1 MVIRYDLCCSAQ
13 AVLHQS
19 FDGINSGPVSARSRR
34 LAADLS
40 STMEAFEDQ
49 QTYERQGRSMSSRFG
64 REHARQQ
71 ASVMT
76 GGRESAY
83 ATGAQIRM
91 SRMSRRRDDG
101 NAAAAAVAQPH
112 PSQDWKTAQPAA
124 ATMQYDSSLEVAV
137 PRQTG
142 GLQGRRPKRQ
152 QRQVAGSPNSS
163 AATLAYAPDVGRV
176 SGHKRAHEQAANASS
191 SEARSSPA
199 TEGGYNTRAK
209 YRREN
214 DS

>member
-1 MVIRYDLCCSAQ
+1 
-13 AVLHQS
+13 
-19 FDGINSGPVSARSRR
+19 
-34 LAADLS
+34 
-40 STMEAFEDQ
+40 MEAFEDQ

-76 GGRESAY
+76 GDRESAY

-101 NAAAAAVAQPH
+101 NAAAAIAQPH
-112 PSQDWKTAQPAA
+112 PSQVWQAAQPAA
-124 ATMQYDSSLEVAV
+124 ATMQYDAPLEVAV
-137 PRQTG
+137 PRRKE

-163 AATLAYAPDVGRV
+163 AATLAYAPGVGRV

-191 SEARSSPA
+191 SEAQSSPA

-209 YRREN
+209 YRRDN
-214 DS
+214 DT

>member
-1 MVIRYDLCCSAQ
+1 
-13 AVLHQS
+13 
-19 FDGINSGPVSARSRR
+19 
-34 LAADLS
+34 
-40 STMEAFEDQ
+40 MEAFEDQ

-91 SRMSRRRDDG
+91 SRMSRCHGDD
-101 NAAAAAVAQPH
+101 NAAAAVVQHH
-112 PSQDWKTAQPAA
+112 PSQVWQAPQPAA
-124 ATMQYDSSLEVAV
+124 ATMQYDSFLEVAV

-163 AATLAYAPDVGRV
+163 AATLAYAPDAGRV
-176 SGHKRAHEQAANASS
+176 SSRKRAHEQAANTSS

-199 TEGGYNTRAK
+199 TKGVYNTRAK

-214 DS
+214 DR

>member
-1 MVIRYDLCCSAQ
+1 
-13 AVLHQS
+13 
-19 FDGINSGPVSARSRR
+19 
-34 LAADLS
+34 
-40 STMEAFEDQ
+40 MEAFGDQ

-91 SRMSRRRDDG
+91 SRMSRRPGDG
-101 NAAAAAVAQPH
+101 NAAAAVAQPH
-112 PSQDWKTAQPAA
+112 HSQAWQAAQPAA
-124 ATMQYDSSLEVAV
+124 ATMQCDSTLEAAV
-137 PRQTG
+137 PRQT
-142 GLQGRRPKRQ
+142 RQ
-152 QRQVAGSPNSS
+152 QRQGAGSHHSS
-163 AATLAYAPDVGRV
+163 TATLAYAPDAGRV

-199 TEGGYNTRAK
+199 IEGGYNTRAK

>member
-1 MVIRYDLCCSAQ
+1 
-13 AVLHQS
+13 
-19 FDGINSGPVSARSRR
+19 
-34 LAADLS
+34 
-40 STMEAFEDQ
+40 MEAFEDQ

-91 SRMSRRRDDG
+91 SRMSRRPGDG
-101 NAAAAAVAQPH
+101 NAAAAAAAVAQPH
-112 PSQDWKTAQPAA
+112 PSQAWQAAQPAA
-124 ATMQYDSSLEVAV
+124 ASMQYDSILEVAV

-142 GLQGRRPKRQ
+142 GLKGRRPNRQ

-163 AATLAYAPDVGRV
+163 TATLAYAPDVGRV

-209 YRREN
+209 YRKEN

>member
-1 MVIRYDLCCSAQ
+1 MVRYDLCCSAQ

-91 SRMSRRRDDG
+91 SRMSRRRGDG

-112 PSQDWKTAQPAA
+112 PSQGLQTAQPAA
-124 ATMQYDSSLEVAV
+124 MQHDLFLEVDM

-176 SGHKRAHEQAANASS
+176 SGHKRAHEQAENASS

-209 YRREN
+209 HRREN

>member
-1 MVIRYDLCCSAQ
+1 
-13 AVLHQS
+13 
-19 FDGINSGPVSARSRR
+19 
-34 LAADLS
+34 
-40 STMEAFEDQ
+40 
-49 QTYERQGRSMSSRFG
+49 
-64 REHARQQ
+64 
-71 ASVMT
+71 
-76 GGRESAY
+76 
-83 ATGAQIRM
+83 M
-91 SRMSRRRDDG
+91 SRQPGDG
-101 NAAAAAVAQPH
+101 NAAAAVAQPH
-112 PSQDWKTAQPAA
+112 HSQAWQAAQPAA
-124 ATMQYDSSLEVAV
+124 ATMQCDSTLEVAV

-176 SGHKRAHEQAANASS
+176 SGHKRAHEQAANADS

-214 DS
+214 NS

>member
-1 MVIRYDLCCSAQ
+1 
-13 AVLHQS
+13 
-19 FDGINSGPVSARSRR
+19 
-34 LAADLS
+34 
-40 STMEAFEDQ
+40 MEAFGDQ

-91 SRMSRRRDDG
+91 SRMSRRRGDG
-101 NAAAAAVAQPH
+101 NAAAAVAEPPQVW
-112 PSQDWKTAQPAA
+112 QAAQPAA

-152 QRQVAGSPNSS
+152 QRQVTRSPNSS

>member
-1 MVIRYDLCCSAQ
+1 VVVRYDLCCSAQ
-13 AVLHQS
+13 SVLHQS
-19 FDGINSGPVSARSRR
+19 LDGINSGPVSARSRR

-40 STMEAFEDQ
+40 STMEAFGDQ

-91 SRMSRRRDDG
+91 SRMSRRRGDG
-101 NAAAAAVAQPH
+101 NAAAAVAEPPQVW
-112 PSQDWKTAQPAA
+112 QAAQPAA

-152 QRQVAGSPNSS
+152 QRQVTRSPNSS
-163 AATLAYAPDVGRV
+163 ATLAYAPDVGRL

>member
-1 MVIRYDLCCSAQ
+1 
-13 AVLHQS
+13 
-19 FDGINSGPVSARSRR
+19 
-34 LAADLS
+34 
-40 STMEAFEDQ
+40 MEAFEDQ

-91 SRMSRRRDDG
+91 SRMSRRRGDG
-101 NAAAAAVAQPH
+101 NAAAAAVAQP
-112 PSQDWKTAQPAA
+112 QVWQAAQPAA
-124 ATMQYDSSLEVAV
+124 ATMQYDSFLEVAV
-137 PRQTG
+137 PRQT
-142 GLQGRRPKRQ
+142 RQ
-152 QRQVAGSPNSS
+152 QRQGAGSHHSS
-163 AATLAYAPDVGRV
+163 TATLAYAPDAGRV

-199 TEGGYNTRAK
+199 TEGVYNTRAK